1 MVDRG
6 RSGSMGKVNSDP
18 IVFMKEMV
26 KRHHPELAVPKS
38 GTHQEYIA
46 WTNCVKQ
53 KLREVLGLDYMQ
65 PTPLKTTPVE
75 RKVQDGIVRERFFLE
90 TEPGYW
96 APVIVNVPD
105 GKGPFPVVLCPHGH
119 TLSGKEGVSGL
130 VPDNPDENLDVL
142 LKQIEIFRDTYA
154 SDLAR
159 QGYLTVSLDN
169 RSFNQAR
176 HPHPYTYNDYGWH
189 LAELAWHNAL
199 GRSIIGS
206 MVWDALRVLDHILK
220 RSDIDSAR
228 VGCIGFSLGG
238 MLSLYISLLEP
249 RIKATVIS
257 GYFDSYLGRILRAH
271 GADCLC
277 NYIPGLYAWFD
288 VPDLTAALAP
298 RPVLCN
304 NEVGPSK
311 SQCNSEADEQPNK
324 TIHRRTFEK
333 VQTVYQ
339 AMGANDNCEL
349 FMFEAPGHT
358 FSGVRAYPWLQQHL
372 MGENIHFR

>member
-1 MVDRG
+1 MQERYKMANTKPTE
-6 RSGSMGKVNSDP
+6 SSEKVNSDP

-26 KRHHPELAVPKS
+26 KRHRPKLAAPKS
-38 GTHQEYIA
+38 GTGQEYID

-53 KLREVLGLDYMQ
+53 KLPEILGLNFMQ
-65 PTPLKTTPVE
+65 ATPLKTSTVE
-75 RKVQDGIVRERFFLE
+75 TKVQDGILRERFFLE
-90 TEPGYW
+90 TESGYW
-96 APVIVNVPD
+96 APVIVNVPE

-119 TLSGKEGVSGL
+119 TLGGKEGVSGL
-130 VPDNPDENLDVL
+130 VPDDSDENLDVIV
-142 LKQIEIFRDTYA
+142 KQLEIFKDTYA
-154 SDLAR
+154 ADLAR
-159 QGYLTVSLDN
+159 KGYLTVSVDN

-176 HPHPYTYNDYGWH
+176 HPQPYTYNDYSWH

-206 MVWDALRVLDHILK
+206 MVWDSLKVLDYVLQ
-220 RSDIDSAR
+220 RNDVDADR

-257 GYFDSYLGRILRAH
+257 GYFDCYLGRILRAH

-304 NEVGPSK
+304 NESSK
-311 SQCNSEADEQPNK
+311 TDEPADKN
-324 TIHRRTFEK
+324 IHHITFEK
-333 VQTVYQ
+333 VKKVYQ
-339 AMGANDNCEL
+339 AIGADDKCEL
-349 FMFEAPGHT
+349 FLFESSCHT
-358 FSGVRAYPWLQQHL
+358 FSGVRAYPWLDQYL
-372 MGENIHFR
+372 M